1 MRCSMRK
8 ILLLAISASFLFSAL
23 AYAQTGAAKD
33 WTGYYM
39 LARGKDAAGLNII
52 SPDFPKTVA
61 DHLQPWAKLKM
72 AQTNGIADDTGAV
85 CLPSGILRGSGMPF
99 SYNFLL
105 LPHGDRIILA
115 FFQNATS
122 RVQRIYLNRE
132 HPRNL
137 LPSWNGHSIGHW
149 EADTLV
155 VDTIGFNDKSW
166 LSADMAPHTEETH
179 LSQRMRQIQQNG
191 NTYIEIV
198 STVEDRHALTS
209 AYRYS
214 RFYKKQTREMPV
226 AICADEIQMWKDW
239 RNAELEQINQRARE
253 VK

>member
-1 MRCSMRK
+1 MRQTCVWA
-8 ILLLAISASFLFSAL
+8 ILMLSTS
-23 AYAQTGAAKD
+23 AYAQSGATSD

-39 LARGKDAAGLNII
+39 QARGRDAAGLKII
-52 SPDFPKTVA
+52 SPDFSKTVA

-72 AQTNGIADDTGAV
+72 GQTNGIADDTGAV

-99 SYNFLL
+99 SYNFLF
-105 LPHGDRIILA
+105 LPHGDKIVMA
-115 FFQNATS
+115 MFQNATS
-122 RVQRIYLNRE
+122 RVRRVYLGRE

-137 LPSWNGHSIGHW
+137 LPTWNGHSIGHW

-179 LSQRMRQIQQNG
+179 LTERMRQIEHNG
-191 NTYIEIV
+191 GTFIEIV
-198 STVEDRHALTS
+198 GKVEDRHALTS
-209 AYRYS
+209 AYTYS
-214 RFYKKQTREMPV
+214 RYYKKQTREMPV
-226 AICADEIQMWKDW
+226 AICADEIEMWKEW
-239 RNAELEQINQRARE
+239 RNAELKQINERARE